1 MDDATVF
8 LTIEWGF
15 NFLLMIVVGVGGF
28 FVRRLSE
35 DMARRNEQFNEL
47 THRVVVLE
55 ERARGASE
63 RSTELKTTIDAL
75 AEDMRFVRE
84 SVAVL
89 MNKAA
94 GADAGG

>member
-15 NFLLMIVVGVGGF
+15 NLLLMIVVGVGGY

-35 DMARRNEQFNEL
+35 DMSRRSEQINEL
-47 THRVVVLE
+47 TQRIVVLE
-55 ERARGASE
+55 ERERGASE
-63 RSTELKTTIDAL
+63 RVADLKTTIDAL

-89 MNKAA
+89 LNKAA
-94 GADAGG
+94 GADSGG